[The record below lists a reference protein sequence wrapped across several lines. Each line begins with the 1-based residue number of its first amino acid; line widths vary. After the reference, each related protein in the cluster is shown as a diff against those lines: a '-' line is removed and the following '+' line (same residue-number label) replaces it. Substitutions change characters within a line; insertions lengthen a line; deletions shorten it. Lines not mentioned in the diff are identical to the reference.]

1 MNNKNKELLNDP
13 EFTPGPFSKE
23 DNFAKSGVIRYMK
36 RKKMFGKSTIPPR
49 EFNIAASERMFEILN
64 EVFQE
69 LAAGHIHGGNPLTN
83 IKKDI
88 IINKISKIIITV
100 MES

>member
-1 MNNKNKELLNDP
+1 MNNKNKELLDDP

-23 DNFAKSGVIRYMK
+23 DHFAKSGVIRYMK
-36 RKKMFGKSTIPPR
+36 RKKMFGKSTVQPR
-49 EFNIAASERMFEILN
+49 EFNTAASERMFEILN

-88 IINKISKIIITV
+88 LINKISKIIITV
-100 MES
+100 MDS